1 MNRPITLTQAWLSMT
16 QAAEYIG
23 ISRRSLDKAVRLKE
37 QNICNEALDIKYV
50 GNEKRLSRKSLDAI
64 EKIITD
70 STKLR

>member
-1 MNRPITLTQAWLSMT
+1 MNRPITLTQAGLSMT

-23 ISRRSLDKAVRLKE
+23 ISRRSLDKAGRLKE

-70 STKLR
+70 SNTLR